1 MATLSV
7 LDLAPIVEGSDAGRA
22 LANSLDLA
30 QHAEE
35 WGYRRF
41 WLAEH
46 HNMQGI
52 ASSATAVC
60 IGYVAQGT
68 KTIRVGSGGV
78 MLPNHAPL
86 VIAEQFGTLASLYP
100 GRIDLGLG
108 RAPGTD
114 QQTSFALRRNLQ
126 GNVDGFPRDVLELQ
140 NFLGAAAP
148 GQKVRAVPGEGTKVP
163 LWILG
168 SSLYGAQLAAML
180 GLPFGFASHFA
191 PAQMEQAI
199 DIYRSRFQASET
211 LSDPYVMLGFNVCAA
226 PSEEEAIYL
235 RSSAIKSFLR
245 MRAGNPTRLPP
256 PEKGFEKTLS
266 ESENRMLSEMS
277 KASVVGSSA
286 VVREGIDSFVKR
298 TGADELIITC
308 QIYEHEK
315 RLQSYSIVA
324 DTGSVTN
331 AA

>member
-140 NFLGAAAP
+140 NFLGAAEP

-235 RSSAIKSFLR
+235 RTSAIKSFLR
-245 MRAGNPTRLPP
+245 MRAGNPARLPP

-277 KASVVGSSA
+277 KASIMGSA
-286 VVREGIDSFVKR
+286 AAVREGIDSFVKL

-324 DTGSVTN
+324 DTRSVTN